1 MSLASS
7 FIQVNYLLDHLN
19 RATKISKR
27 KIAGS
32 LSHHDC
38 LFDISNNDHLE
49 LWRLVFINN
58 DDPTDE
64 NVLPPCS

>member
-1 MSLASS
+1 M
-7 FIQVNYLLDHLN
+7 QVNYLLDHLN

-27 KIAGS
+27 KISGA

-38 LFDISNNDHLE
+38 LFDISNNDHLQ
-49 LWRLVFINN
+49 LWREVFFDD